1 MLNVPAETPGK
12 DASALLGTRVVVFA
26 ATAVT
31 LLLFAPLLPVDLRL
45 DELGS
50 YWVVKDDLRAVF
62 ERSLEI
68 QGQSPLYYVVLWSAV
83 QILGVAPW
91 ALRVPSL
98 VFTWLS
104 SLIVFRLGALLV
116 GRSVGFL
123 SVFGFLLC
131 SQLECVAIE
140 ARPYALAI
148 LCASVSSL
156 LFLHWLRSPRIM
168 LGVVYS
174 LSAAATVYA
183 HYLFASVLFIHFLW
197 FCLQLAKAENDRR
210 RDLLRGGAAIAIILL
225 VWLFPAWRQL
235 SWLSSKGNVL
245 SFAHP
250 PTVPSIVRALVPLD
264 VVLVLAVTAIFRLT
278 VWRDRILGL
287 HSPSMKSVVAIVII
301 LMVVPP
307 LFLLAGTF
315 LSGHPLLV
323 GRYFS
328 AQCLGVGIAS
338 GLVIS
343 LSHNLARQMVI
354 VTVILSIRL
363 LMQYTLVTKENSG
376 EGWGEALQFLRI
388 YDPTHQCLLLNVS
401 GFVESRMLGR
411 DSTGMA
417 EEFMRAPLMYH
428 GIPNESALIPYSLD
442 GQDAQRYFQSMVLPR
457 LAGAPCAWLLYWNV
471 ALDVDGSFGELSVL
485 RLERDMPEL
494 GFVPADAH
502 RMGLVDV
509 IRYARKGFLG
519 SSAMRNVIQ
528 DLGSFPK
535 DIAE

>member
-1 MLNVPAETPGK
+1 MLNVGAEAPDQ

-26 ATAVT
+26 ATALT

-50 YWVVKDDLRAVF
+50 YWVVKDDLRSVV

-68 QGQSPLYYVVLWSAV
+68 QGQSPFYYVVLWSAV

-91 ALRVPSL
+91 ALRASSL

-104 SLIVFRLGALLV
+104 SLVVFRLGALV
-116 GRSVGFL
+116 AGRSVGLL
-123 SVFGFLLC
+123 SLCGFLLC

-156 LFLHWLRSPRIM
+156 LLLHWLRSPRM
-168 LGVVYS
+168 SLGLVYS

-183 HYLFASVLFIHFLW
+183 HYLFASVLFVHFGW
-197 FCLQLAKAENDRR
+197 FCLQLRKAEADGR
-210 RDLLRGGAAIAIILL
+210 RDLLRGGAAIAILLL

-235 SWLSSKGNVL
+235 SWLSSKGSVL

-250 PTVPSIVRALVPLD
+250 PTASSIVRALIPLD
-264 VVLVLAVTAIFRLT
+264 LALVLAVTSIFRLT
-278 VWRDRILGL
+278 VWRDRILGWR
-287 HSPSMKSVVAIVII
+287 SPSMKSVVRIVILLI
-301 LMVVPP
+301 VVPP
-307 LFLLAGTF
+307 LFLLAGSL

-338 GLVIS
+338 GLIFS
-343 LSHNLARQMVI
+343 LSHNFARQMV
-354 VTVILSIRL
+354 VVSVVLSIRL

-376 EGWGEALQFLRI
+376 EGWGAAFRSLRI
-388 YDPTHQCLLLNVS
+388 NDPMHQCLLLNVS

-411 DSTGMA
+411 DSTRVA

-442 GQDAQRYFQSMVLPR
+442 GQDAQRYFQSIVLPR
-457 LAGAPCAWLLYWNV
+457 LVGAPCAWLLYWNV

-494 GFVPADAH
+494 GFVPAYAH
-502 RMGLVDV
+502 RVGLVDV
-509 IRYARKGFLG
+509 IRYERKVSLG
-519 SSAMRNVIQ
+519 LTGMRDVIQ
-528 DLGSFPK
+528 DLGSFPQ